1 MFIRVLLIAP
11 GKSLINE
18 RDKIQDFIKKHK
30 PYVITL
36 NFSSDMFKQNMVFVT
51 NLKRYNLLKEI
62 DGTLVVTSNVQTTKT
77 KNILNYTS
85 YINNSTEFDNTALM
99 ILKLLVSLKIDKVHF
114 AGLDGFSSK
123 LSENYVS
130 EELLN
135 TINFKELSKRNNII
149 AEQLNSFRKYIEISF
164 ITKSIYEKKEEIFL
178 L

>member
-1 MFIRVLLIAP
+1 
-11 GKSLINE
+11 
-18 RDKIQDFIKKHK
+18 
-30 PYVITL
+30 
-36 NFSSDMFKQNMVFVT
+36 MFKQDMVFVT

-149 AEQLNSFRKYIEISF
+149 AEQLNSFRKDISISF
-164 ITKSIYEKKEEIFL
+164 ITKSIYEKKEESF
-178 L
+178 